1 MSSLFLCAAQQLRS
15 QCDPPVPGPRKD
27 PYVPCI
33 DGRIND
39 VFSMSI
45 IVKIAL
51 ENLVK
56 KNRLLIIW
64 PSFSWELFL
73 LFSCLDFPP
82 PHVRS
87 DNHVFLKHTAA
98 AFLMIILKLNG
109 RCMSFP
115 GDASGKEPACQCRS
129 QRHRF
134 GPWVG
139 KIPWRRAQQPTP
151 VFLPAEFHGQRNL
164 GYSPY
169 SCKGT

>member
-1 MSSLFLCAAQQLRS
+1 MLSLWGTHFASTQVLISYPRIFSLAQQLRP

-39 VFSMSI
+39 VFSVSI

-64 PSFSWELFL
+64 PSFPWELFL
-73 LFSCLDFPP
+73 LFSCLDFPL

-87 DNHVFLKHTAA
+87 DNHVF
-98 AFLMIILKLNG
+98 
-109 RCMSFP
+109 
-115 GDASGKEPACQCRS
+115 
-129 QRHRF
+129 
-134 GPWVG
+134 
-139 KIPWRRAQQPTP
+139 
-151 VFLPAEFHGQRNL
+151 
-164 GYSPY
+164 
-169 SCKGT
+169 